1 MKTVI
6 FLFFNLIISCILQA
20 QVVVTRGPYIQMLGE
35 NNVVIKWR
43 TNTATSSR
51 VIYGLSQASLINTV
65 SETANTTEH
74 EVEITGLAGDTK
86 YYYSIG
92 NATDLLSA
100 SAQQFFY
107 TMPPVNTS
115 REYNFWVVGDCGTA
129 NDDQRFVRNAF
140 QNYIGNT
147 RIYGMIMLGDNAYT
161 LGTDGEYQGA
171 LFNNM
176 YEDIISNTPMWPTP
190 GNHDYYSGADATTQ
204 TGPYYDI
211 FTLPKLA
218 QFGGVASNTEAYYS
232 YNIGNI
238 HFISIDS
245 FDSGRDSTNAMGNW
259 IKQDLQ
265 NNHQEWTV
273 AYWHH
278 APYTKGNHDSDN
290 PFPWLDGELPEM
302 REQILPLLERGGV
315 DLILCGHSH
324 SYERSMFINGHYG
337 SSGSF
342 NSSHQIDAG
351 SGDFITDCPYIKN
364 TEQSVSNQGTVYTVL
379 GVSGKKSGPGSG
391 WPHPIMHSASTD
403 HLGSMILTVKDNRLD
418 AKFLTSTNTIFD
430 QFSIIKNAGGKQTV
444 YVCQGD
450 EITLKPSFATN
461 QYTWNPSGINATELT
476 LTPFF
481 SSYYFGSDPM
491 GCIKDTFQI
500 SVIQPG
506 SPLDTCD
513 WTAGILDNNDPS
525 FQVYPTINSAGSAI
539 QIKTEVFNGEKITL
553 EWLDMNGKKIQSFL
567 IPSGTHPVTVPEN
580 LLPGIYLIRAYFNN
594 KFHIQKIIIN

>member
-1 MKTVI
+1 
-6 FLFFNLIISCILQA
+6 
-20 QVVVTRGPYIQMLGE
+20 MLGE
-35 NNVVIKWR
+35 NSVTIKWR

-51 VIYGLSQASLINTV
+51 VIYGLTEASLINTI

-74 EVEITGLAGDTK
+74 EVEITGLNSDTK
-86 YYYSIG
+86 FYYSIG
-92 NATDLLSA
+92 NSTDLLSV
-100 SAQQFFY
+100 SSSQFFY
-107 TMPPVNTS
+107 TMPPVNTN

-129 NDDQRFVRNAF
+129 NDDQRFVRNAY

-211 FTLPKLA
+211 FTLPKTA

-245 FDSGRDSTNAMGNW
+245 YDSGRDSTNTMGTW

-265 NNHQEWTV
+265 NNTQEWTV

-278 APYTKGNHDSDN
+278 APYTKGSHDSDN

-302 REQILPLLERGGV
+302 REEILPILERYGV

-342 NSSHQIDAG
+342 NTSHQINNE
-351 SGDFITDCPYIKN
+351 SGDFSTDCPYIKN
-364 TEQSVSNQGTVYTVL
+364 TENGVANKGTVYTVL
-379 GVSGKKSGPGSG
+379 GVSGKISGTASG
-391 WPHPIMHSASTD
+391 WPHPIMHKASVD

-450 EITLKPSFATN
+450 EVTLTPSFQTN
-461 QYTWNPSGINATELT
+461 QYTFNPGNVNSTELT

-500 SVIQPG
+500 SVIQQG
-506 SPLDTCD
+506 SPMDTCD
-513 WTAGILDNNDPS
+513 WTANIEENTNTLFNI
-525 FQVYPTINSAGSAI
+525 YPTVNIPGGTLY
-539 QIKTEVFNGEKITL
+539 IKTIPTTHHFTM
-553 EWLDMNGKKIQSFL
+553 EWLDMNGKL
-567 IPSGTHPVTVPEN
+567 IKQYVLPTEINSITVPDN
-580 LLPGIYLIRAYFNN
+580 ILPGMYLIRAYINN
-594 KFHIQKIIIN
+594 KFYTQKIIINK